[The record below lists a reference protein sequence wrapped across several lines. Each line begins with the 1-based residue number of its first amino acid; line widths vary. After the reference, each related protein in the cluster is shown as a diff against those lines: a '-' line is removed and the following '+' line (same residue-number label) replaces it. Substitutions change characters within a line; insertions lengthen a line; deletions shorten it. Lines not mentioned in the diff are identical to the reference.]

1 MTSDLVKHSV
11 TIAGHRTSISLEPEF
26 WSALREIAKRNN
38 RSLGSEI
45 AAIDAERGTRNLSS
59 AIRVHV
65 LKDALAHT
73 KD

>member
-1 MTSDLVKHSV
+1 MIRDLVKHSV

-26 WSALREIAKRNN
+26 WSALREIAKRNK
-38 RSLGSEI
+38 RSLGAEI

-59 AIRVHV
+59 AIRVSV
-65 LKDALAHT
+65 LKDALAQD

>member
-1 MTSDLVKHSV
+1 MTRDLVKHSV

-38 RSLGSEI
+38 RSLGAEI

-59 AIRVHV
+59 AIRVYV

>member
-1 MTSDLVKHSV
+1 MTSGLVKHSV

-45 AAIDAERGTRNLSS
+45 AVIDAERSTRNLSS

-65 LKDALAHT
+65 LKDALAHI